1 MININS
7 FNEIIKKYNFFLFDQ
22 WGVLH
27 NGHKKFNDAERC
39 LIKLRELKKKVILI
53 SNSSRPTKFSISNL
67 TKIGF
72 KKSLYDYCITSGQIT
87 LNNIQKDIYSKY
99 GDQCYPIKL
108 SSEKIKYFDLKVSKN
123 IENANFAM
131 IADIP
136 NNLSIIDFANTLD
149 KLLKHKLPL
158 LCSNPDYLV
167 YDNEKLSMC
176 GGTVAQLYEDMGGVV
191 FRYGKPFKPIY
202 EDIKKKMKIKSNSK
216 VLVIGDSL
224 WHDIAGGNLMKFDSL
239 WIKEGVH
246 KPQLDKENEIRGL
259 IKKYNPKYA
268 INKLKL

>member
-1 MININS
+1 LININS
-7 FNEIIKKYNFFLFDQ
+7 FDELIKKYNFFLFDQ

-27 NGHKKFNDAERC
+27 NGHKKFEDAEKC
-39 LIKLRELKKKVILI
+39 LIKLRELKKKVILV

-72 KKSLYDYCITSGQIT
+72 KKSLYDYCITSGQIA
-87 LNNIQKDIYSKY
+87 LNNIKRDIYNKY
-99 GDQCYPIKL
+99 GPQCFPIKL
-108 SSEKIKYFDLKVSKN
+108 SSEKIKYFNLKISKK
-123 IENANFAM
+123 IEKANFAM

-136 NNLSIIDFANTLD
+136 NNLSIIDFAKTLD
-149 KLLKHKLPL
+149 KLLKYKLPL

-191 FRYGKPFKPIY
+191 YRYGKPFMPIY
-202 EDIKKKMKIKSNSK
+202 DDIKRKMCIRSNSK

-224 WHDIAGGNLMKFDSL
+224 WHDIAGGNMMKFDSL
-239 WIKEGVH
+239 WIRYGVH
-246 KPQLDKENEIRGL
+246 KPNLNNQNEIGSL
-259 IKKYNPKYA
+259 IKKYKPKFA
-268 INKLKL
+268 INKLRL